1 MLHGPRCNID
11 VAFTRYLC
19 NVLGVPT
26 TVSDSDLLDAAKRV
40 FAAHGY
46 AGATLERL
54 AAEAGV
60 NRATLHRRGVNK
72 DDLLAQL
79 AARGTEVYRQE
90 MWPALT
96 ATGSGAARLGLAL
109 EALCRSTE
117 ANLELLVALNGR
129 TEGIF
134 HRDEPEPLTRDV
146 FTDPLAR
153 ILQDGAADG
162 SLREVDVAE
171 TATVLFNMVGW
182 TYMHLRTGHG
192 WSPDRARAG
201 TLDPLLRGLIVAG
214 EAGG

>member
-1 MLHGPRCNID
+1 M
-11 VAFTRYLC
+11 
-19 NVLGVPT
+19 PT
-26 TVSDSDLLDAAKRV
+26 TVPDAELLEAAKRV
-40 FAAHGY
+40 FAKHGY

-60 NRATLHRRGVNK
+60 NRATLHRRGINK

-79 AARGTEVYRQE
+79 AEQGTENYRRE

-96 ATGSGAARLGLAL
+96 GPGSGAERLRLAL

-146 FTDPLAR
+146 FTEPLAR
-153 ILQDGAADG
+153 ILADGAADG
-162 SLREVDVAE
+162 SLREVDVLE

-192 WSPDRARAG
+192 WTPERARAG
-201 TLDPLLRGLIVAG
+201 TLDPLLDGLILG
-214 EAGG
+214 EEGG

>member
-1 MLHGPRCNID
+1 M
-11 VAFTRYLC
+11 
-19 NVLGVPT
+19 PT
-26 TVSDSDLLDAAKRV
+26 TASDAELLDAAKRV
-40 FAAHGY
+40 FAMHGY

-79 AARGTEVYRQE
+79 AAQGTENYRRE

-96 ATGSGAARLGLAL
+96 GTGTGAERLGLAL

-117 ANLELLVALNGR
+117 ANLGLLVALNGR

-134 HRDEPEPLTRDV
+134 HREEPEPLTRDV
-146 FTDPLAR
+146 FTEPLAR
-153 ILQDGAADG
+153 ILADGAGDG

-192 WSPDRARAG
+192 WSPERARAG
-201 TLDPLLRGLIVAG
+201 TLDPLLDGLVIEG
-214 EAGG
+214 EDQKVGG

>member
-1 MLHGPRCNID
+1 M
-11 VAFTRYLC
+11 
-19 NVLGVPT
+19 PT
-26 TVSDSDLLDAAKRV
+26 PVSDAELLDAAKRV

-60 NRATLHRRGVNK
+60 NRATLHRRGVDK
-72 DDLLAQL
+72 DTLLAQL
-79 AARGTEVYRQE
+79 AAQGTENYRRE
-90 MWPALT
+90 MWPSLT
-96 ATGSGAARLGLAL
+96 GTGSGAERLVLAL

-117 ANLELLVALNGR
+117 ANLALLVALNGR

-146 FTDPLAR
+146 FTEPLAR
-153 ILQDGAADG
+153 ILADGAADG

-192 WSPDRARAG
+192 WSPERARAG
-201 TLDPLLRGLIVAG
+201 TLGPLLDGLVIEG
-214 EAGG
+214 EEDR

>member
-1 MLHGPRCNID
+1 VSR
-11 VAFTRYLC
+11 
-19 NVLGVPT
+19 
-26 TVSDSDLLDAAKRV
+26 TVSDDELLDAAKRV
-40 FAAHGY
+40 FAKHGY

-60 NRATLHRRGVNK
+60 NRATLHRRGVSK

-79 AARGTEVYRQE
+79 AAQGTENYRRE

-96 ATGSGAARLGLAL
+96 GTGTGAERLGLAL

-117 ANLELLVALNGR
+117 ANLGLLVALDGR

-134 HRDEPEPLTRDV
+134 HREEPEPLTRDV
-146 FTDPLAR
+146 FTEPLAR
-153 ILQDGAADG
+153 ILADGAADG

-182 TYMHLRTGHG
+182 TYLHLRTGHG
-192 WSPDRARAG
+192 WSPERATAG
-201 TLDPLLRGLIVAG
+201 TLDPLLDGLVI
-214 EAGG
+214 EAEGGG

>member
-1 MLHGPRCNID
+1 MPSSTPDAAL
-11 VAFTRYLC
+11 V
-19 NVLGVPT
+19 
-26 TVSDSDLLDAAKRV
+26 DAAKRV

-46 AGATLERL
+46 GGATLERI

-72 DDLLAQL
+72 DSLLAQL
-79 AARGTEVYRQE
+79 AAQGIEEYRRQ

-96 ATGSGAARLGLAL
+96 GTGNGAARLGLAFD
-109 EALCRSTE
+109 ALCRSTE
-117 ANLELLVALNGR
+117 ENLELLVALSGR

-153 ILQDGAADG
+153 ILSDGVADG
-162 SLREVDVAE
+162 SLRAVDVE
-171 TATVLFNMVGW
+171 QTATVLFNMVGW

-192 WSPDRARAG
+192 WSARRARAA
-201 TLDPLLRGLIVAG
+201 TLDPLLSGLVVDTG
-214 EAGG
+214 EAGT

>member
-1 MLHGPRCNID
+1 M
-11 VAFTRYLC
+11 
-19 NVLGVPT
+19 PT
-26 TVSDSDLLDAAKRV
+26 TASDAELLEAAKRV

-54 AAEAGV
+54 AAEAGI
-60 NRATLHRRGVNK
+60 NRATLHRRGIDK
-72 DDLLAQL
+72 DTLLAQL
-79 AARGTEVYRQE
+79 AKQGTENYRRE

-96 ATGSGAARLGLAL
+96 GTGSGAERLRSAL
-109 EALCRSTE
+109 EALCNSTE

-146 FTDPLAR
+146 FAEPLAR
-153 ILQDGAADG
+153 ILTDGAGDG

-192 WSPDRARAG
+192 WTPERARVG
-201 TLDPLLRGLIVAG
+201 TLDPLLAGLVVDAG
-214 EAGG
+214 SEVVR

>member
-1 MLHGPRCNID
+1 
-11 VAFTRYLC
+11 
-19 NVLGVPT
+19 VPT
-26 TVSDSDLLDAAKRV
+26 TVSDTDLVDAAKRV

-46 AGATLERL
+46 AGATLERI

-60 NRATLHRRGVNK
+60 NRATLHRRGVSK
-72 DDLLAQL
+72 DDLLAQM
-79 AARGTEVYRQE
+79 AARGTEDYRQQ

-96 ATGSGAARLGLAL
+96 GSGSGAARLRLAL

-117 ANLELLVALNGR
+117 ANLELLVALSGR

-162 SLREVDVAE
+162 SLRAVDVEE

-192 WSPDRARAG
+192 WSAERARAA
-201 TLDPLLRGLIVAG
+201 TLDPLLGGLVVDE
-214 EAGG
+214 EASG

>member
-1 MLHGPRCNID
+1 MPSTL
-11 VAFTRYLC
+11 
-19 NVLGVPT
+19 
-26 TVSDSDLLDAAKRV
+26 SDTALVDAAKRV

-79 AARGTEVYRQE
+79 AARATEDYRQQ

-96 ATGSGAARLGLAL
+96 GAGSGAARLRLAL
-109 EALCRSTE
+109 EALCNSTE
-117 ANLELLVALNGR
+117 ANLELLVALSGR

-134 HRDEPEPLTRDV
+134 HREEPEPLTRDV

-153 ILQDGAADG
+153 ILRDGAADG
-162 SLREVDVAE
+162 SLRAVDVEE

-192 WSPDRARAG
+192 WSAGRARAA
-201 TLDPLLRGLIVAG
+201 TLDPLLGGLVLG
-214 EAGG
+214 EEAGG

>member
-1 MLHGPRCNID
+1 
-11 VAFTRYLC
+11 
-19 NVLGVPT
+19 VPT
-26 TVSDSDLLDAAKRV
+26 KVLDADLLDAAKRV

-60 NRATLHRRGVNK
+60 NRATLHRRGIDK
-72 DDLLAQL
+72 DGLLAQL
-79 AARGTEVYRQE
+79 AEQGTEDYRQL

-96 ATGSGAARLGLAL
+96 GTGSGATRLRLAL
-109 EALCRSTE
+109 EALCDSTE
-117 ANLELLVALNGR
+117 ANLEMLVALSGR

-162 SLREVDVAE
+162 SLRSVDVAE

-192 WSPDRARAG
+192 WSAERTRAA
-201 TLDPLLRGLIVAG
+201 TLDPLLNGLVVDAG
-214 EAGG
+214 EAAA